1 MYPHHVFIINT
12 ILLIIIIISRK
23 TSTGEQ
29 RPLGC
34 HNEQRLPPQLVS
46 RRFHQSTECARLFNA
61 SSSSSWSP
69 FKEFSTPMVICSA
82 NDVAANCHFYLRNLR
97 TMSVTLANYCI
108 QNYKETTQAQ
118 VVLHRPSVVEMQDN
132 TDFPSALRSI
142 KISRDP

>member
-1 MYPHHVFIINT
+1 MYPYHVFIINT

-108 QNYKETTQAQ
+108 QNSIAQ
-118 VVLHRPSVVEMQDN
+118 RKHKSFYIAHQWWKCRIIQTSHLLFVV
-132 TDFPSALRSI
+132 
-142 KISRDP
+142 